1 MAESLQQ
8 TRSPGRSP
16 RSRWVVL
23 ALVLWLIG
31 LGLSSQHVH
40 TEPVADLHCSLC
52 QLGHSPALPAYPV
65 PAIRIEPV
73 AAALILL
80 PEPAP
85 LHGAGASP
93 SIRAPPAGV
102 PRVPLPD
109 SHAT

>member
-52 QLGHSPALPAYPV
+52 QLGHSPALPVSPV
-65 PAIRIEPV
+65 AAIRIEPV

-80 PEPAP
+80 PEPADRKSTR
-85 LHGAGASP
+85 LNS
-93 SIRAPPAGV
+93 
-102 PRVPLPD
+102 
-109 SHAT
+109 SHVAISYAVFCLTKE

>member
-52 QLGHSPALPAYPV
+52 QLGHSPALPVSPV
-65 PAIRIEPV
+65 AAIRIEPV

-85 LHGAGASP
+85 LQGAGASP
-93 SIRAPPAGV
+93 SIRAPPFLDV
-102 PRVPLPD
+102 VIPP
-109 SHAT
+109 H